1 MFYNEDCVSGA
12 KKHLAD
18 NSVDLIICDPPY
30 GINGEKLDKHYNR
43 NEGFVLDGYID
54 VPADEYERFSSD
66 WIKQAERV
74 LRPGGS
80 IYIVSG
86 YTNLRHILN
95 AISNTMLKEINHI
108 IWKYNFGVYTKNKF
122 VSSHYHILY
131 CVKPKGNVVF
141 NTNSRFSDCEKDE
154 NGSSLNYQDREDVW
168 VINREYKPGQVKN
181 KNELPT
187 QLLTKIIQYSSNEN
201 DLVCDFFL
209 GSFSTAKIALGLNR
223 NACGFEKSK
232 IAFDYQIEQIKKIEK
247 GELLKDLR
255 RVPENS
261 LFSQGLPL
269 SNVEKEKIV
278 KMFYKLKQNGVTKK
292 DALNQISKAFGRGYW
307 SLTKVI
313 GAQVNVYQTTSS
325 DLFAND

>member
-1 MFYNEDCVSGA
+1 MFYNEDCIEGA

-18 NSVDLIICDPPY
+18 NSVDLIVCDPPY
-30 GINGEKLDKHYNR
+30 GIDGSKLDKHYNR
-43 NEGFVLDGYID
+43 NEDFVLDGYID
-54 VPADEYERFSSD
+54 VPADEYERFSLD

-80 IYIVSG
+80 VYIVSG

-95 AISNTMLKEINHI
+95 AISKTTLKEINHI

-131 CVKPKGNVVF
+131 CVKPKGRVVF

-154 NGSSLNYQDREDVW
+154 NGRSLNYQDREDVW
-168 VINREYKPGQVKN
+168 MINREYKPNQIKN

-209 GSFSTAKIALGLNR
+209 GSFSTAKVALGLNR

-232 IAFDYQIEQIKKIEK
+232 TAFDYQIEQIKNIEK
-247 GELLKDLR
+247 GKLLSGLR
-255 RVPENS
+255 KVPKS
-261 LFSQGLPL
+261 DLFSQGLPF
-269 SNVEKEKIV
+269 SDFEKEKIV
-278 KMFYKLKQNGVTKK
+278 EKFYELKQNGITKK
-292 DALNQISKAFGRGYW
+292 DALNQISKEFGRGYW
-307 SLTKVI
+307 SLIKVVDKEI
-313 GAQVNVYQTTSS
+313 NVLQTILL
-325 DLFAND
+325 DLFAN